1 MESNGLLSHD
11 DRIVIPAD
19 MREEILERIN
29 TGHQDITKCRHRH
42 NLSLWCSGISK
53 EIKTKVESCQ
63 FCQEN

>member
-29 TGHQDITKCRHRH
+29 IGHQGITKCRQRH